1 MLLGKLETP
10 ATKVYQSGPFSTTTA
25 TAEYMVVATQKY
37 VIGGEDVVFE
47 VRFGNIVT
55 EHNKERFDI
64 LMRQDFKMTSDDLS
78 TWGTDDSV
86 LLDLIAAKLGTTV
99 IEKINKDFT
108 HTY

>member
-1 MLLGKLETP
+1 MLLGKLESP
-10 ATKVYQSGPFSTTTA
+10 AVKVYQQGAFSTTA
-25 TAEYMVVATQKY
+25 VPAEYMVVSTQKY
-37 VIGGEDVVFE
+37 VIGAEDVVFE
-47 VRFGNIVT
+47 VRFGNIIT
-55 EHNKERFDI
+55 ENNKERFDI
-64 LMRQDFKMTSDDLS
+64 LIRENVQMTSSELS